1 MDILTI
7 FSFPLILQD
16 LMLASVDDSSNV
28 IEWALAEMINQPE
41 ILSKATQEL
50 DKVVGKSRLVQESDL
65 QNLNYIKSCLKESFR
80 LHPISP
86 FNLPH
91 VSTEDATVSGYFIP
105 KGSNVLLSRLG
116 VGRNP
121 RVWNQPMEFKPE
133 RHFTKEKVKSTS
145 SFGQE
150 MIDSNNNI
158 NVNLNDPELNLM
170 SFSIGRR
177 GCPGA
182 IMGSTK
188 ITLLLARLVQGFTWT
203 LPPNMEK
210 IDLSE
215 SENCLHLGNPLLAF
229 AKPRLANNLYPQF

>member
-1 MDILTI
+1 
-7 FSFPLILQD
+7 
-16 LMLASVDDSSNV
+16 MLASVDNPSNV

-50 DKVVGKSRLVQESDL
+50 DKVVGKSRVVQESDL

-91 VSTEDATVSGYFIP
+91 VSTKDTTVSGYFIP

-116 VGRNP
+116 IGRNP
-121 RVWNQPMEFKPE
+121 RVWNQPMKFKPE
-133 RHFTKEKVKSTS
+133 RHFTKEKVQTS
-145 SFGQE
+145 NLSQE
-150 MIDSNNNI
+150 MIDSNHPI
-158 NVNLNDPELNLM
+158 DINLNDPELNLI

-182 IMGSTK
+182 IMGSTT
-188 ITLLLARLVQGFTWT
+188 ITLLLARLVQGFSWT
-203 LPPNMEK
+203 VPPDMEK
-210 IDLSE
+210 IDLSV
-215 SENCLHLGNPLLAF
+215 SENSLHLGNPLLAF

>member
-1 MDILTI
+1 
-7 FSFPLILQD
+7 
-16 LMLASVDDSSNV
+16 MLASVDNPSNV

-41 ILSKATQEL
+41 ILSKATEEV

-91 VSTEDATVSGYFIP
+91 VSTKDTTVSGYFIP

-116 VGRNP
+116 IGRNP
-121 RVWNQPMEFKPE
+121 RVWNQPMKFKPE
-133 RHFTKEKVKSTS
+133 RHF
-145 SFGQE
+145 
-150 MIDSNNNI
+150 IINSNNNI
-158 NVNLNDPELNLM
+158 NINLNDPELNLM

-188 ITLLLARLVQGFTWT
+188 ITLLLARLVQGFSWT
-203 LPPNMEK
+203 VPPDMEK
-210 IDLSE
+210 IDLSV
-215 SENCLHLGNPLLAF
+215 SENSLHLGNPLLAF